1 MKKRKIKISDCLFFL
16 LALIIAILFALPFVY
31 MILMSLMKSSNAI
44 FEYPPKLFS
53 GVFQFANYRDAF
65 IEINMG
71 KLIINTLIMVVS
83 TMVIGISASILIAYG
98 FSRYKNK
105 YTNFFFTLLLS
116 TMMIPWVVTMIPAY
130 AEFEKLGWIGTRLPL
145 IIPWIGGS
153 AFNVFMIRQFMDD
166 IPQDL
171 DEAAKIDG
179 ANSFVIL
186 IKILL
191 PQIVPCIA
199 TLLVYSFIN
208 AWSDYVGPSIY
219 LQSNP
224 DLYTL
229 SLGMQRFFS
238 ATGSADWTHV
248 MAASVLFSIPMILVI
263 FVAQK
268 AFVRGVVS
276 TGVK

>member
-1 MKKRKIKISDCLFFL
+1 
-16 LALIIAILFALPFVY
+16 
-31 MILMSLMKSSNAI
+31 MSLMESSNSI
-44 FEYPPKLFS
+44 FEYPPKLFT
-53 GVFQFANYRDAF
+53 GFHFINYKNAF
-65 IEINMG
+65 LEIHMG
-71 KLIINTLIMVVS
+71 KLILNTLIMVVS
-83 TMVIGISASILIAYG
+83 TMLIGISASILIAYG
-98 FSRYKNK
+98 FSRFKNK

-153 AFNVFMIRQFMDD
+153 AFNVFMLKQFMED
-166 IPQDL
+166 IPIDL
-171 DEAAKIDG
+171 DEAAKMDG
-179 ANSFVIL
+179 ANSFTIL
-186 IKILL
+186 TKILL
-191 PQIVPCIA
+191 PQITPCIA

-219 LQSNP
+219 FQSNP

-238 ATGSADWTHV
+238 ATGSANWTHV
-248 MAASVLFSIPMILVI
+248 MAASVLFSIPMVLVI
-263 FVAQK
+263 SLAQK

-276 TGVK
+276 TGIK

>member
-1 MKKRKIKISDCLFFL
+1 MKKIKISSIIYFFI
-16 LALIIAILFALPFVY
+16 AAIIAILFSIPFLY
-31 MILMSLMKSSNAI
+31 MILMSIMESSNAI
-44 FEYPPKLFS
+44 FEYPPKLFT
-53 GVFQFANYRDAF
+53 GFHFENYYDAF
-65 IEINMG
+65 VEINMG
-71 KLIINTLIMVVS
+71 KLIVNTLIMVVS
-83 TMVIGISASILIAYG
+83 TMFIGISSSILIAYG
-98 FSRYKNK
+98 FSRFKNK

-130 AEFEKLGWIGTRLPL
+130 AEFEKLNWIGTRLPL

-153 AFNVFMIRQFMDD
+153 AFNVFMLKQFMED
-166 IPQDL
+166 IPIDL

-179 ANSFVIL
+179 ANSFTIL
-186 IKILL
+186 IRILL
-191 PQIVPCIA
+191 PQIKPCIA

-238 ATGSADWTHV
+238 ATGSANWAHV
-248 MAASVLFSIPMILVI
+248 MAASVIFSIPMVLVI
-263 FVAQK
+263 SFAQK

-276 TGVK
+276 TGIK